1 MGDQGGTGHQR
12 KLAINGEPIEWELD
26 HYDYKSAWAYV
37 NIISA
42 YF

>member
-26 HYDYKSAWAYV
+26 HYDYKSAWALC
-37 NIISA
+37 
-42 YF
+42 